1 MLTADLVRLRRDRQ
15 TGDLQIT
22 PLSGKA
28 QERALELAETYLA
41 LVRGHIG
48 RTREELEEA
57 LSQVPCGPRE
67 RLVAEGLR
75 KLIEDRCEFDVSAEM
90 PPEALRAEVF
100 LRAAAARRAG
110 SSAGSFDRDA
120 VLREVAAARA
130 LGPGDEADSED
141 AVARI
146 ERCLYA
152 DLRGAHVLKE
162 VAPLQARALVEG
174 YDMAQAQAVLLRA
187 VRVRVEV
194 RCASAGSYRALFRRL
209 KFLRLLCSITPIGQP
224 MANDEGYRIEIDG
237 PFSLFES
244 VTKYGLQLALAL
256 PVIAACDEWS
266 LTAQVQW
273 GKDRQPGTFRLEGM
287 GALSGG
293 AGPQEADPEAGLP
306 DEVRALLR
314 GFQGLSGPWTAAVAT
329 ALLPLPG
336 VGVCV
341 PDLIFR
347 HKEHG
352 REIHLEVLGYWSR
365 EAVWRRVE
373 LVERGLRH
381 PVLFAVSSRLRVS
394 EEALG
399 EDLPAAL
406 YVYKG
411 VMSPKAV
418 QERLDKLAARL

>member
-22 PLSGKA
+22 PLSGKQ
-28 QERALELAETYLA
+28 QERALELAEAYLA

-57 LSQVPCGPRE
+57 LAQVPCSPRE
-67 RLVAEGLR
+67 RLIAEGLR

-90 PPEALRAEVF
+90 PPEELRADVF
-100 LRAAAARRAG
+100 LRAAAQRRAG
-110 SSAGSFDRDA
+110 ATASSFDRDA
-120 VLREVAAARA
+120 VLREVAAARG
-130 LGPGDEADSED
+130 LILLDDPGGGD

-162 VAPLQARALVEG
+162 VAPLLARALVEG

-187 VRVRVEV
+187 VRIRVEV
-194 RCASAGSYRALFRRL
+194 RCASAGAYRALFRRL
-209 KFLRLLCSITPIGQP
+209 KFLRLLCTITPIGQP
-224 MANDEGYRIEIDG
+224 LANDEGYRIEIDG

-273 GKDRQPGTFRLEGM
+273 GKERQPGTFRLEGM
-287 GALSGG
+287 NGIGVA
-293 AGPQEADPEAGLP
+293 QEADPEAALP

-314 GFQGLSGPWTAAVAT
+314 GFQGLSGPWTASVAT

-341 PDLIFR
+341 PDLVFH
-347 HKEHG
+347 HKERG
-352 REIHLEVLGYWSR
+352 LEIHLEVLGYWSR

-373 LVERGLRH
+373 LVEQGLRH